1 MGSKVKLPHPSPR
14 IQSRKLLQNEVQQPT
29 KRAATLNSKTISSR
43 SQMTRV
49 LVTKMM
55 RPTTTFG
62 VDKDKRRTGE
72 SQPVKQKTLRKMKM
86 TKKMKVSK
94 TVKRTAMAKKRVK
107 RTRKKEAEN
116 NQCQAIRFLLVGKV
130 VVTLEIKLGRS
141 NP

>member
-1 MGSKVKLPHPSPR
+1 
-14 IQSRKLLQNEVQQPT
+14 
-29 KRAATLNSKTISSR
+29 
-43 SQMTRV
+43 MTRV

-94 TVKRTAMAKKRVK
+94 TVKRTVMAKKRVK
-107 RTRKKEAEN
+107 RTRKKA
-116 NQCQAIRFLLVGKV
+116 RRKRRSLPLMLLRSTPRKPQSSGDSEGQ
-130 VVTLEIKLGRS
+130 LDEIPR
-141 NP
+141 